1 MRPWK
6 LASSLLPLVTMLS
19 ACASTAPETPP
30 PPPLPTPSPTPVA
43 AATAVPI
50 AANPKQDEWNIFP
63 DPTTGRIEVYH
74 YGVYVGSIT
83 GDEKEDPPLPHKV
96 KPGLTE

>member
-1 MRPWK
+1 MR
-6 LASSLLPLVTMLS
+6 LSRLTLLIALVTMVS
-19 ACASTAPETPP
+19 ACASTTPETPP
-30 PPPLPTPSPTPVA
+30 PAPTPSPTPVA

-50 AANPKQDEWNIFP
+50 AQNPKQDEWNIFP

-83 GDEKEDPPLPHKV
+83 GEEKEDPPLPHKV
-96 KPGLTE
+96 KPGLTQ